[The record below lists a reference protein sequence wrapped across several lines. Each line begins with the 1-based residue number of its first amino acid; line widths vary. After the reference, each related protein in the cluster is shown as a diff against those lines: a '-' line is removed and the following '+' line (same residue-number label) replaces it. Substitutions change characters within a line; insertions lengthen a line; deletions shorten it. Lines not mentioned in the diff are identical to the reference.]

1 MLSVTEKQY
10 ALLQYIKDYMHLRPV
25 APSYEE
31 MMDHLGMKSKSGVFR
46 LLSGL
51 EERGHIKRMPNR
63 ARAIKLL
70 GAKS

>member
-10 ALLQYIKDYMHLRPV
+10 ALLQYIKDYMHLRPI

-31 MMDHLGMKSKSGVFR
+31 MMDHLGMKSKSGIHQ
-46 LLSGL
+46 LLSAL

-63 ARAIKLL
+63 ARAIKILEE
-70 GAKS
+70 K